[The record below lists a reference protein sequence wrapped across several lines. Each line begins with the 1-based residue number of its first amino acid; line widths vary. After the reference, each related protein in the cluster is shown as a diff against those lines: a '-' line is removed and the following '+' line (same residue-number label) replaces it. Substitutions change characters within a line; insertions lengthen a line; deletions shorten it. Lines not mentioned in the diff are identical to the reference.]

1 MTPSPTAADYEDD
14 LPNGSSK
21 EHPELDEQADP
32 QAADA
37 QGAAL
42 KVISRLQ
49 QKLLNWV
56 EPMGLGLVLGSEA
69 LRKLGASDLQVP
81 DLAFF
86 ARERPR
92 SRPYRVFAR
101 VPDLVVRVATA
112 PGQRELLERQILR
125 WLERGAQV
133 GLLVENWGATISVFR
148 KGQVITLGFGQ
159 VLSLPEVLP
168 GWEMQLA
175 AL

>member
-1 MTPSPTAADYEDD
+1 MTPSPTAADYEGD
-14 LPNGSSK
+14 LPNGNSK
-21 EHPELDEQADP
+21 GHPELEENANP
-32 QAADA
+32 QVADA
-37 QGAAL
+37 QSAAL
-42 KVISRLQ
+42 KVVSRLQ

-86 ARERPR
+86 ARERLR
-92 SRPYRVFAR
+92 SKPYRVFPL

>member
-1 MTPSPTAADYEDD
+1 MTPSPTAADYEGD
-14 LPNGSSK
+14 LPNGNSK
-21 EHPELDEQADP
+21 GHPELEENVNP
-32 QAADA
+32 QVADA
-37 QGAAL
+37 QSAAL
-42 KVISRLQ
+42 KVVSRLQ

-81 DLAFF
+81 DLAFLPVSACAASPTASF
-86 ARERPR
+86 RWCRIWW
-92 SRPYRVFAR
+92 S
-101 VPDLVVRVATA
+101 VATA